1 MIAVSN
7 LSSGTENG
15 QFSDSIPGV
24 AVDSKGFVYVIDRSE
39 SRIQKFDGAGN
50 FITMWGSEGSA
61 LGELKKPEDI
71 AINNNTSEVFV
82 TDTQNSRIQVFHV
95 E

>member
-1 MIAVSN
+1 
-7 LSSGTENG
+7 
-15 QFSDSIPGV
+15 
-24 AVDSKGFVYVIDRSE
+24 
-39 SRIQKFDGAGN
+39 
-50 FITMWGSEGSA
+50 MWGSEGSA

-95 E
+95 GR